1 MTSRFPKTSG
11 YASVA
16 IVVFMAICITVT
28 TASVA
33 IILTNSLAGSKF
45 EQGISTYDLAESGLE
60 NGVLRF
66 LRDPSNYIGETLVF
80 DQGTVSVTVAA
91 DKKSI
96 TSTAQSGNFVRTV
109 EAQVDYANNLNI
121 TSWQEK

>member
-1 MTSRFPKTSG
+1 MKYSKKTSG
-11 YASVA
+11 FASVA

-28 TASVA
+28 SAAVA

-45 EQGISTYDLAESGLE
+45 EQGVSTYDLAESGLE

-66 LRDPSNYIGETLVF
+66 LRDPNNYIGETMVF
-80 DQGTVSVTVAA
+80 DQGTANIIVAT

-96 TSTAQSGNFVRTV
+96 SSTAKSGNFVRTV
-109 EAQVDYANNLNI
+109 EAQVDYSSNLKIN
-121 TSWQEK
+121 SWQEK